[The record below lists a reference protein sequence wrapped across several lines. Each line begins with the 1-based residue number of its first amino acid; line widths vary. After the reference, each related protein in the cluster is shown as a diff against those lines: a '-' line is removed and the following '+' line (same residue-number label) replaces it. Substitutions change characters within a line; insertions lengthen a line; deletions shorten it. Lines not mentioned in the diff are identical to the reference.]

1 VQVQVPEPDRAV
13 EYMSNLQK
21 LQVFANTIPTVV
33 INERTGPIVV
43 GGNVRLGPAIIA
55 HGSLQVRIETDFNV
69 SQPNPLS
76 GGETVVTPQTNISA
90 EEDKP
95 EIALVAPTATLEDLA
110 RVLQTL
116 NLSAR
121 DIIAILQALAEQG
134 ALKARI
140 RIQ

>member
-1 VQVQVPEPDRAV
+1 
-13 EYMSNLQK
+13 
-21 LQVFANTIPTVV
+21 
-33 INERTGPIVV
+33 
-43 GGNVRLGPAIIA
+43 
-55 HGSLQVRIETDFNV
+55 
-69 SQPNPLS
+69 
-76 GGETVVTPQTNISA
+76 VVTPQTSISA